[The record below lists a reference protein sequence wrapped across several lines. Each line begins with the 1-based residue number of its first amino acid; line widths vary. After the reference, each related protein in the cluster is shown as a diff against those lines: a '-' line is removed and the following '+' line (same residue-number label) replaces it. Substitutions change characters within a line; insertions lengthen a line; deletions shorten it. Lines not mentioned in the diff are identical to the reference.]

1 MGCLRPPEPVP
12 HPAPGRQPVSQALA
26 EALAARLRHA
36 MPANVALMQLL
47 MEAPSRA
54 AAEEALA
61 LVPVLDPALATAAQ
75 SVARLLLAH
84 PEAWRVV
91 HGVSDSVD
99 HAPSGETA
107 DAALDH
113 WRRAF
118 DRLAET
124 SPEAGVALYAL
135 GDPGLLDAA
144 TAEVIDALQAW
155 GLVAPS
161 HDVFDLGCGIG
172 RFATALAPKVR
183 SVLGSDLSDRMVA
196 EARRRN
202 QQPNVRFLQGSGH
215 DLAGVATRG
224 FDLVLAA
231 DVFPYLVEASL
242 ADRHIGEI
250 ARILRPGGTAVILNY
265 SYRGDPERDGRE
277 LAAAA
282 TASGLAATA
291 PVLSGLRLWDAA
303 VYRLVKPVRQW
314 SDPNG

>member
-1 MGCLRPPEPVP
+1 MSR
-12 HPAPGRQPVSQALA
+12 SIA
-26 EALAARLRHA
+26 EALAARLRDA
-36 MPANVALMQLL
+36 IPANVALMQLL
-47 MEAPSRA
+47 MEAPSLA
-54 AAEEALA
+54 AAEEALV
-61 LVPVLDPALATAAQ
+61 LVPRLDPTLATAAET
-75 SVARLLLAH
+75 VARLLLAH
-84 PEAWRVV
+84 PAAWTVV
-91 HGVSDSVD
+91 HGVTDSVD
-99 HAPSGETA
+99 HLASGGTV

-135 GDPGLLDAA
+135 GSPDLLDAA
-144 TAEVIDALQAW
+144 TSEVIDALQAW
-155 GLVAPS
+155 GLVGPR

-172 RFATALAPKVR
+172 RFATALAPRVR

-202 QQPNVRFLQGSGH
+202 RQPNVRFVQGSGH

-231 DVFPYLVEASL
+231 DVFPYLVGAGL

-250 ARILRPGGTAVILNY
+250 GRVLRPGGAAVILNY
-265 SYRGDPERDGRE
+265 SYRGDPERDGRD

-282 TASGLAATA
+282 DACGLAVTA
-291 PVLSGLRLWDAA
+291 PAVSGLRLWDAA
-303 VYRLVKPVRQW
+303 VYRLAKP
-314 SDPNG
+314 GG

>member
-1 MGCLRPPEPVP
+1 MSR
-12 HPAPGRQPVSQALA
+12 SMA

-54 AAEEALA
+54 AAEDALA
-61 LVPVLDPALATAAQ
+61 LVPVLDPALTTSAAA
-75 SVARLLLAH
+75 VGRLLRAH
-84 PEAWRVV
+84 PAAWQVV
-91 HGVSDSVD
+91 HGVTDSVD
-99 HAPSGETA
+99 HLASGGTA
-107 DAALDH
+107 DETLDH

-135 GDPGLLDAA
+135 GSADLLDAA

-155 GLVAPS
+155 GLIGPG

-172 RFATALAPKVR
+172 RFATALAPRVR
-183 SVLGSDLSDRMVA
+183 SVVGSDLSDGMVA

-202 QQPNVRFLQGSGH
+202 QHPNVRFLAGSGH

-231 DVFPYLVEASL
+231 DVFPYLVGAGL
-242 ADRHIGEI
+242 ADRHVGEI
-250 ARILRPGGTAVILNY
+250 ERVLRRGGSAVILNY
-265 SYRGDPERDGRE
+265 SYRGDRERDLRE
-277 LAAAA
+277 LTSSAAAY
-282 TASGLAATA
+282 GLAVT
-291 PVLSGLRLWDAA
+291 PPGLPAFRLWDAT
-303 VYRLVKPVRQW
+303 VYRLHKPGGSPHPASSPSSWPEQC
-314 SDPNG
+314 

>member
-1 MGCLRPPEPVP
+1 M
-12 HPAPGRQPVSQALA
+12 SQAMA
-26 EALAARLRHA
+26 VALAARLRHA

-54 AAEEALA
+54 AAEEALS
-61 LVPVLDPALATAAQ
+61 LVPVLDPALATVAQ
-75 SVARLLLAH
+75 TVARLLLAH
-84 PEAWRVV
+84 PDAWQVV
-91 HGVSDSVD
+91 HGVTDSVD
-99 HAPSGETA
+99 HLASGGTA
-107 DAALDH
+107 DETLDH

-118 DRLAET
+118 DRLAAT
-124 SPEAGVALYAL
+124 APEAGVALYAL

-155 GLVAPS
+155 GLVGPG

-172 RFATALAPKVR
+172 RFATALAPHVR
-183 SVLGSDLSDRMVA
+183 SVFGSDLSERMVA

-202 QQPNVRFLQGSGH
+202 QHANVHFMEGSGH

-231 DVFPYLVEASL
+231 DVFPYLVGAGLAS
-242 ADRHIGEI
+242 RHVAEI
-250 ARILRPGGTAVILNY
+250 ARVLRPGGAAVILNY

-282 TASGLAATA
+282 AAGGLAVTA
-291 PVLSGLRLWDAA
+291 PGTSGFRLWDAA
-303 VYRLVKPVRQW
+303 VYRLEKP
-314 SDPNG
+314 GG